1 MYLLGTYRVSTRH
14 HGHSRQWES
23 RDVNTSPVPHVT
35 CILWTVERNFNC
47 VCVFMCNF
55 KISSSNMYYLNT
67 LNENLKTG
75 GVGKGKTWVPTCLIR
90 MPRRGFRKVAI
101 QSRLGIQEGFLEED
115 EPEPSPEPQQVWM

>member
-1 MYLLGTYRVSTRH
+1 MSTIY
-14 HGHSRQWES
+14 HGHSRHWES

-35 CILWTVERNFNC
+35 CILWPVERNFNW

-90 MPRRGFRKVAI
+90 IPRKGFRKVAI
-101 QSRLGIQEGFLEED
+101 QIGTKPRATAGMDVGK
-115 EPEPSPEPQQVWM
+115 VGRGRV